1 MDDDL
6 KWWEDN
12 LWWWHR
18 DTCNETYDIV
28 SFKEMRDSQYTDKM
42 VELFWWH
49 QKAKTKGCQE
59 RCLEWIRL
67 KWVDRCCC
75 CFYVRTGAKLIIGT
89 DILAMV
95 MMFLQSFMFF
105 FLDKPFYWAY
115 SFVLMKSEM
124 SFSQL
129 IKLPHAYIV
138 YFFFSLIFILIGVT
152 LKVIFGVT
160 TLWF

>member
-1 MDDDL
+1 M
-6 KWWEDN
+6 
-12 LWWWHR
+12 
-18 DTCNETYDIV
+18 
-28 SFKEMRDSQYTDKM
+28 
-42 VELFWWH
+42 
-49 QKAKTKGCQE
+49 
-59 RCLEWIRL
+59 
-67 KWVDRCCC
+67 
-75 CFYVRTGAKLIIGT
+75 RTGAKLIIGT

-138 YFFFSLIFILIGVT
+138 YFFFSLLFILIGVT